1 MTRRILA
8 PLVLV
13 PLIATVAYFPSRQ
26 VAAESRPLPADLAL
40 VPTDAAGF
48 AHIRAADLW
57 KRDDLKP
64 YRDIFERAGPKSI
77 GLLDEHFA
85 PQPSTTDRVTLV
97 LLPEKKK
104 AFGRRSPFEPFDP
117 TLILHFNRPFDRERV
132 LKAHSEKSKAKTAGG
147 KEYFLAEKT
156 DVALA
161 FADNQTLVLGDEA
174 GVTAILTATKKDG
187 PLAPAIEAAAGGK
200 PISVGFNVQSLPIPA
215 EVLAQVPDEY
225 KPLTEMTLVSGS
237 IDLAKE
243 PVVDLRISFANADSA
258 KAGEKALR
266 KLGDLARIFLD
277 VQRKQLQAEMAKAL
291 NAKKK
296 PLRPI
301 GDFPEIALTVGMF
314 GGMNF
319 LDDFLAHPPIEL
331 EGASITTKV
340 KLPEWTA
347 PFVAGAAISAGVGLP
362 GVQKVR
368 EASENAVAMNNL
380 KQIALG
386 LHNYESAHGHFPPAA
401 TLGKKGKKLLSWRV
415 AILPYIEQ
423 NNLYQ
428 LFKQDEPWDSD
439 HNKKL
444 SDVSIKTYM
453 DPRAE
458 LKPGQTNYKALVGNG
473 AAFDLVKGSTI
484 VGFTDGTSNTL
495 MVISG
500 GEPIPWAKP
509 DDFEYDPKKD
519 FPADYAKAF
528 EDALLVAFA
537 DGSVRSINLAK
548 LQDRARTMKL
558 LIERSDGNAIAIIE
572 E

>member
-1 MTRRILA
+1 MTRRVLA
-8 PLVLV
+8 PFLFV
-13 PLIATVAYFPSRQ
+13 PLLTIVAYLPTRDA
-26 VAAESRPLPADLAL
+26 AAESRPLPTDLAL

-48 AHIRAADLW
+48 AHIRASDLW

-104 AFGRRSPFEPFDP
+104 TGRRSPFEPFDP
-117 TLILHFNRPFDRERV
+117 TLILHFNKPFDRERV

-156 DVALA
+156 EVALA
-161 FADNQTLVLGDEA
+161 FADNQTLVLGDEP
-174 GVTAILTATKKDG
+174 GVTAILTATKTDG
-187 PLAPAIEAAAGGK
+187 PLAPAIHAAAAGK
-200 PISVGFNVQSLPIPA
+200 PISVGFNVQALPIPA
-215 EVLAQVPDEY
+215 EVLAQIPDEY

-243 PVVDLRISFANADSA
+243 PTIDLRLGFANADSA

-277 VQRKQLQAEMAKAL
+277 MRRKQLQAEMAKAL

-296 PLRPI
+296 PQQPL
-301 GDFPEIALTVGMF
+301 GDFPEVALAVAGL

-331 EGASITTKV
+331 EGAGIATKV
-340 KLPEWTA
+340 ILPEWTA
-347 PFVAGAAISAGVGLP
+347 PFLAGAAISAGVGLP

-380 KQIALG
+380 KQIGLA
-386 LHNYESAHGHFPPAA
+386 LHNYEAAYGHFPPAA
-401 TLGKKGKKLLSWRV
+401 TIGKKGKKLLSWRV
-415 AILPYIEQ
+415 AILPFIEQ
-423 NNLYQ
+423 SNLYQ
-428 LFKQDEPWDSD
+428 QFKQDEAWDSEN
-439 HNKKL
+439 NKKW
-444 SDVSIKTYM
+444 SEVSIKTYM
-453 DPRAE
+453 DPRAD
-458 LKPGQTNYKALVGNG
+458 LNPGHTNYKAPVGNG
-473 AAFDLVKGSTI
+473 ALFDLVKGFKI
-484 VGFTDGTSNTL
+484 ADVHDGTSNTL

-500 GEPIPWAKP
+500 GDPVPWAKP

-528 EDALLVAFA
+528 DDSLLVAFA
-537 DGSVRSINLAK
+537 DGSVRTINLAK
-548 LQDRARTMKL
+548 LKNRSQTMKY
-558 LIERSDGNAIAIIE
+558 LIERSDGNAVTIVE

>member
-8 PLVLV
+8 ALVLV
-13 PLIATVAYFPSRQ
+13 PLLAIVAHLPTRD
-26 VAAESRPLPADLAL
+26 AAADSRPLPADLAL

-97 LLPEKKK
+97 LLPEKKM
-104 AFGRRSPFEPFDP
+104 AGRRSPFEPFEP

-132 LKAHSEKSKAKTAGG
+132 LKAHSEKSRAKTAGG

-161 FADNQTLVLGDEA
+161 FADGQTLVLGDEA

-187 PLAPAIEAAAGGK
+187 PLAPAIHAAAGGR

-215 EVLAQVPDEY
+215 EALAQVPDEY

-243 PVVDLRISFANADSA
+243 SVVDLRISFANADSA
-258 KAGEKALR
+258 KSGEKALR

-277 VQRKQLQAEMAKAL
+277 VKRKELQAEMAKVL
-291 NAKKK
+291 NKKK

-301 GDFPEIALTVGMF
+301 GDFPEIALSVAGL

-331 EGASITTKV
+331 EGASIATKV

-347 PFVAGAAISAGVGLP
+347 PFLAGAAISAGVGLP

-380 KQIALG
+380 KQIGIALF
-386 LHNYESAHGHFPPAA
+386 NYESVYQHFPPAA

-415 AILPYIEQ
+415 AILPFLEQ
-423 NNLYQ
+423 DNLYKQ
-428 LFKQDEPWDSD
+428 FKQDEAWDSD
-439 HNKKL
+439 NNKKW
-444 SDVSIKTYM
+444 SEVSIKTYM
-453 DPRAE
+453 DPRAD
-458 LKPGQTNYKALVGNG
+458 LKPGHTNYKAPVGNG
-473 AAFDLVKGSTI
+473 AIFDLVKGRKI
-484 VGFTDGTSNTL
+484 AEVTDGLSNTL

-509 DDFEYDPKKD
+509 DDYEHDPKKE

-528 EDALLVAFA
+528 EDSLLVAFA

-548 LQDRARTMKL
+548 LKDRARTMQM
-558 LIERSDGNAIAIIE
+558 LIERADGNAVSIVE